1 MKKNYAGLKSLW
13 GTACVL
19 MCLMVS
25 YGVWGQVYTTGANN
39 WNNVWTQNS
48 GRFDFTNGIGQFSFG
63 SISEGQVDGRF
74 FTTDG
79 TFGGTQRTVKPGQRI
94 RIRIAGQDGG
104 GRSGIVTDGIIGV
117 SIKSGGGM
125 FDGTGPAGRYDNNS
139 ILKIEFVGGQ
149 STARFTDGSSF
160 STSFMPNFSN
170 FKSGTT
176 YDIEVISDREF
187 NLVIG
192 ANRNNIRSFAGSTS
206 VSPALIHV
214 RNTGA
219 NMDGLFT
226 LLEVSNLPVNLT
238 ANGSESFTVTGVI
251 SNNESTANTVEKNG
265 TGTVVLSNQNTYTG
279 LTTINAGTLQLNRTG
294 GTTIPNTNSVT
305 VSGGTL
311 RVSQNQTLSNLTLTS
326 GGLTI
331 DSGATLTLTGNV
343 TIPNGFTITNN
354 GTLVIE
360 GALTDNRA
368 TKSFGGTVRFAASS
382 GSQSVV
388 GATYNNLEL
397 NGNSTKNLSANAT
410 INGNLT
416 INAGTLNLGAFTMN
430 RTSSGGTLTL
440 GANTTLTIGGTN
452 SFPTNYDT
460 HSIATSSTVNYN
472 GTDQVVALLSSSQSY
487 GNLILSG
494 TGDKSFGGNIVT
506 ENLTNGANANTL
518 VASGQNIRVK
528 SVLTNQGEFTIQNN
542 ANLIQ
547 EGSTNNNVGAITVQ
561 RNSSPLWRLDYTL
574 WSAPVAGQNLLAF
587 SPLTVAN
594 RFYVYNP
601 TTNQYNTITPS
612 TNAFQTG
619 VGYLIRMPDNH
630 VSNINNNPA
639 AIWEGEFLGVPNNGD
654 VTLTVANNTFNA
666 VGNPYPSTISASAFY
681 AANSLT
687 QPLYFWRK
695 INGAAGSAYA
705 TWTTAGGASSG
716 SDATIP
722 NGIIQVGQGFILR
735 STSTSVVFNNTMRVG
750 NNANQFLRMADIE
763 HNRVRVAMTGPN
775 NFSQNILINYMSG
788 ATNEV
793 DPAIDGKYIN
803 DSETAFYTLLDE
815 EAYVIQGRT
824 LPFDPNDVVPLGF
837 KTTQSGNYQI
847 SLVSTDGLFADN
859 QSIFLEDFTTGMTHD
874 FANGAY
880 TFTSA
885 TGVFHNRFQLKYVNQ
900 PLSVDQ
906 VGLNSLVSW
915 VQDHTLYLYNSGE
928 TLSEVTIF
936 DLMGRKI
943 SSFTQLESN
952 TFNTPLQHLSNQVL
966 LVQIKTSSGVTAAQ
980 KIIR

>member
-1 MKKNYAGLKSLW
+1 
-13 GTACVL
+13 
-19 MCLMVS
+19 
-25 YGVWGQVYTTGANN
+25 
-39 WNNVWTQNS
+39 
-48 GRFDFTNGIGQFSFG
+48 
-63 SISEGQVDGRF
+63 
-74 FTTDG
+74 
-79 TFGGTQRTVKPGQRI
+79 
-94 RIRIAGQDGG
+94 
-104 GRSGIVTDGIIGV
+104 
-117 SIKSGGGM
+117 
-125 FDGTGPAGRYDNNS
+125 
-139 ILKIEFVGGQ
+139 
-149 STARFTDGSSF
+149 
-160 STSFMPNFSN
+160 
-170 FKSGTT
+170 
-176 YDIEVISDREF
+176 
-187 NLVIG
+187 
-192 ANRNNIRSFAGSTS
+192 
-206 VSPALIHV
+206 
-214 RNTGA
+214 
-219 NMDGLFT
+219 
-226 LLEVSNLPVNLT
+226 
-238 ANGSESFTVTGVI
+238 
-251 SNNESTANTVEKNG
+251 
-265 TGTVVLSNQNTYTG
+265 
-279 LTTINAGTLQLNRTG
+279 
-294 GTTIPNTNSVT
+294 
-305 VSGGTL
+305 
-311 RVSQNQTLSNLTLTS
+311 
-326 GGLTI
+326 
-331 DSGATLTLTGNV
+331 
-343 TIPNGFTITNN
+343 
-354 GTLVIE
+354 
-360 GALTDNRA
+360 
-368 TKSFGGTVRFAASS
+368 
-382 GSQSVV
+382 
-388 GATYNNLEL
+388 
-397 NGNSTKNLSANAT
+397 
-410 INGNLT
+410 
-416 INAGTLNLGAFTMN
+416 
-430 RTSSGGTLTL
+430 
-440 GANTTLTIGGTN
+440 
-452 SFPTNYDT
+452 
-460 HSIATSSTVNYN
+460 
-472 GTDQVVALLSSSQSY
+472 
-487 GNLILSG
+487 
-494 TGDKSFGGNIVT
+494 
-506 ENLTNGANANTL
+506 
-518 VASGQNIRVK
+518 RVK

-574 WSAPVAGQNLLAF
+574 WSSPVVGQNLLAF

-601 TTNQYNTITPS
+601 TTNQYNTIPPS

-639 AIWEGEFLGVPNNGD
+639 QIWEGEFLGVPNNGD

-815 EAYVIQGRT
+815 EAYVIQGRA
-824 LPFDPNDVVPLGF
+824 LPFDNNDVVPLGF

-966 LVQIKTSSGVTAAQ
+966 LVQIKTSSGVTATQ